1 MTEQQQQIGRGQE
14 TKNMFLKTF
23 RDTSPVDH
31 IFLIVSSIFEGA
43 DSEYRCSQVCIPAV
57 FSQFSK

>member
-1 MTEQQQQIGRGQE
+1 
-14 TKNMFLKTF
+14 MFLKTF